1 MGPHYGGPGS
11 HIRPLHFVQQ
21 EKEQEREIRMKSE
34 GEREVGCE
42 ESREGEVS
50 EKE

>member
-1 MGPHYGGPGS
+1 MGLHYGGPRS
-11 HIRPLHFVQQ
+11 HIRPLHFVWQ
-21 EKEQEREIRMKSE
+21 EKERARERRMKSE